1 VRRVALLL
9 GKDLRILRR
18 SPALLAVLVSYPI
31 VIALLVG
38 LVAGYANAKP
48 RVALVDEEGLP
59 PVVEVAGHHF
69 DVEKTISEVS
79 KNVRLVRLSADDAAR
94 ELRDGRIVAS
104 ITVPP
109 GFLGD
114 LETTVRSPSLILR
127 TTTGGISPRVT
138 QQVQALV
145 YRLNQQLQRA
155 FISANLRY
163 VTLILHGGN
172 GDFLGQHFDALGL
185 DRTQQLLA
193 ELPPTARVQ
202 KLREFVHVARR
213 ALAQTGKALEATA
226 NPILLV
232 QPKERGRTWVL
243 SAQVQAYGIALTI
256 TFLALLLAAGS
267 SAAERDENV
276 IGRLSRGLV
285 SLGEL
290 VWAKVALAGV
300 IALALGFAI
309 ALVFGVAIEIGGI
322 VGGEPWQRLPLLA
335 VGILLTGAAAG
346 ALGTLI
352 GALAREARTA
362 SLVAVLVVMPIVFL
376 GLVPSEIVPAAAWVS
391 DALPFVHAV
400 RFFSSSLY
408 DPSPWGVVARE
419 AAWLVGLGVVG
430 GALARVGM
438 RRLAA

>member
-1 VRRVALLL
+1 MKRVALLL
-9 GKDLRILRR
+9 GKDLRVLRR
-18 SPALLAVLVSYPI
+18 SPGLLAVLVSYPI
-31 VIALLVG
+31 VIAILVG

-59 PVVEVAGHHF
+59 PVVEVAGHRF
-69 DVEKTISEVS
+69 DVHKTIAEVS

-94 ELRDGRIVAS
+94 QLRDGRVVAS

-114 LETTVRSPSLILR
+114 LETTVHSPSLILR
-127 TTTGGISPRVT
+127 TTTGGITPRVT

-172 GDFLGQHFDALGL
+172 GNFLGERFDALGL
-185 DRTQQLLA
+185 DRTQQMLA
-193 ELPPTARVQ
+193 AFPANERVL
-202 KLREFVHVARR
+202 KLRQFVHVARR

-232 QPKERGRTWVL
+232 QPKERGRTWAL

-256 TFLALLLAAGS
+256 TFLALLLAAGAT
-267 SAAERDENV
+267 AAERDENV

-285 SLGEL
+285 SLGQL
-290 VWAKVALAGV
+290 VWAKVALAAV
-300 IALALGFAI
+300 VALGLGFAI
-309 ALVFGVAIEIGGI
+309 ALVFGIAIEVGGV

-335 VGILLTGAAAG
+335 IGILLAGAAVG
-346 ALGTLI
+346 GLGTFI

-376 GLVPSEIVPAAAWVS
+376 GLVPSEIVPVAAWIS
-391 DALPFVHAV
+391 DALPFAHSV

-408 DPSPWGVVARE
+408 DPNPWATVGRE
-419 AAWLVGLGVVG
+419 GAWLLGLGVVAG
-430 GALARVGM
+430 GLARVGM
-438 RRLAA
+438 RRLTA